1 VANLDSIFASYPT
14 EGFQDVWFS
23 ALEPSDVAR
32 LFNYACQTYGQAPPR
47 VVWVQSTDR
56 ELGIYFGVSKLRDVD
71 YEFNHLL
78 IGSTVLEGVAIR
90 IENDE
95 LAIDFNSGLEYWNS
109 TRQAAFVHWLR
120 ELHRQVPNARLE
132 WAHEGCA
139 NSPSERESA
148 LLRLAL
154 AVVGDV

>member
-1 VANLDSIFASYPT
+1 MAHLDSIFASYPA

-23 ALEPSDVAR
+23 DLKPNDVAR
-32 LFNYACQTYGQAPPR
+32 LFNYACQTYGQAAPR
-47 VVWVQSTDR
+47 AVWVQPTDR
-56 ELGIYFGVSKLRDVD
+56 ELGIYFGVSKLRNVD
-71 YEFNHLL
+71 YEFTPLL
-78 IGSTVLEGVAIR
+78 VGSTVLEGVVIR
-90 IENDE
+90 IEDDG
-95 LAIDFNSGLEYWNS
+95 LAIDFSSGLDYWNS

-148 LLRLAL
+148 LLRLA
-154 AVVGDV
+154 VVGDA

>member
-1 VANLDSIFASYPT
+1 MAHLDSIFASHPA

-23 ALEPSDVAR
+23 ALEPNDVAR
-32 LFNYACQTYGQAPPR
+32 LFNYACQTYGQEAPST
-47 VVWVQSTDR
+47 VWVQPTDR

-71 YEFNHLL
+71 YEFTPLL
-78 IGSTVLEGVAIR
+78 IGNTVLEGVVIR
-90 IENDE
+90 IEDDG
-95 LAIDFNSGLEYWNS
+95 LAIDFSSGLEYWNA

-120 ELHRQVPNARLE
+120 ELHRQVPNARLL

-148 LLRLAL
+148 LLRLA
-154 AVVGDV
+154 VVGDT